1 MKHVNIV
8 PNRYSSTPF
17 ISLVDNRDENRMFV
31 DFREVQSFATRRQYK
46 VKVGDTL
53 QSIASNVYGYPEM
66 WFVLYEHNLEKINH
80 PTDLTEMVGESIDIP
95 DTTAS
100 EY

>member
-1 MKHVNIV
+1 MKQTNIV
-8 PNRYSSTPF
+8 PNRYSKTPF
-17 ISLVDNRDENRMFV
+17 ISLEDQRVESKMFV
-31 DFREVQSFATRRQYK
+31 DFREVQTFTTRRQYK

-53 QSIASNVYGYPEM
+53 QAIASNVYGYPEM

-80 PTDLTEMVGESIDIP
+80 PSDLAGLVGESIDIP
-95 DTTAS
+95 DTTAG